1 MNKFLLD
8 KEQVKLVCK
17 MKGRE
22 NRTPQ
27 RAIDLLNQ
35 VTIDLPKNKTN
46 GLPKQ
51 QGKSISIVVFP

>member
-1 MNKFLLD
+1 
-8 KEQVKLVCK
+8 